1 MILSHSFHF
10 VKCGY
15 AVFSPFFC
23 GFCHLSHR
31 PGTTSG
37 VARKI
42 GTGDARGKDKRL
54 LFSVSGGK
62 SGRRVV
68 ARIFPSTLVSRSL
81 STNAPGGR
89 PYSPE
94 NARSPFPLCRGDHPS
109 PARLARTSCPHV
121 LPARLPRQTTCKRGR
136 RRGASLETGFIRRP
150 DSIGRS
156 GSAFHDASPRRESRF
171 SCAPR
176 YSAARTMR
184 SGYTLLVR
192 SVDPSGQIMSRAYP
206 SSPNVTGIST
216 VRVS

>member
-42 GTGDARGKDKRL
+42 GTGDAAARTNVCFFRFPGQTRPSPVPSLQTRPAGDRIL
-54 LFSVSGGK
+54 P
-62 SGRRVV
+62 RTPV
-68 ARIFPSTLVSRSL
+68 ARSL
-81 STNAPGGR
+81 FVGATTR
-89 PYSPE
+89 
-94 NARSPFPLCRGDHPS
+94 R
-109 PARLARTSCPHV
+109 PHV

-136 RRGASLETGFIRRP
+136 RTRRLPRNGFYLT
-150 DSIGRS
+150 S
-156 GSAFHDASPRRESRF
+156 GFYRTFGLGFSRREPAPGDPLLRF
-171 SCAPR
+171 PR

-192 SVDPSGQIMSRAYP
+192 SVDPSGQIMSRTYP

>member
-37 VARKI
+37 IARKI
-42 GTGDARGKDKRL
+42 GTGDARGEDKRL
-54 LFSVSGGK
+54 LFSVSGSK

-68 ARIFPSTLVSRSL
+68 ARSL
-81 STNAPGGR
+81 SANAPGGR

-94 NARSPFPLCRGDHPS
+94 NARSPFPRCRGDHPS
-109 PARLARTSCPHV
+109 
-121 LPARLPRQTTCKRGR
+121 PARLPRQTTCKRGR

-156 GSAFHDASPRRESRF
+156 GSAFHDASPRRESRL

-192 SVDPSGQIMSRAYP
+192 SVDPSGQIMSRTYP